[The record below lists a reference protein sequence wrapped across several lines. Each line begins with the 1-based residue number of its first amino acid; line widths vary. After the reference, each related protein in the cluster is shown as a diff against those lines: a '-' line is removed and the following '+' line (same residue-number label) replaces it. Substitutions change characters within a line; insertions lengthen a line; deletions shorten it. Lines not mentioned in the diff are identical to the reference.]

1 MIRIDQRT
9 FSKTFALIGSDA
21 SIVSNEVNFKI
32 YSKISPTF
40 LFCSQ
45 QLRRRQRDH
54 VRGLVHHLG
63 TLHPVS
69 CHGETLS
76 LLRNIVSATKRFD

>member
-21 SIVSNEVNFKI
+21 SIVSSEVNLKI

-40 LFCSQ
+40 LIPSQ

-63 TLHPVS
+63 ALHSIS
-69 CHGETLS
+69 CHGETVS
-76 LLRNIVSATKRFD
+76 LLRNIVSANKRFD